1 MNQVSEEKK
10 TTLTKVLA
18 ILGFLA
24 IIVLAVWLAVK
35 IVSVIPSAF
44 SSLASLADSVYNY
57 DREMKLEVAT
67 ENSVVNAGEAFTIS
81 WTNMRKNGTYT
92 FSYSCIDGVS
102 VDIRDKEGN
111 IEALS
116 CDTPLDLKNATSLE
130 IRVSSEKSRFV
141 DVPYSVTFTE
151 NGNEEAVSTGN
162 STVTI
167 VNATI
172 PTSGIVQEEDS
183 ETEEETAAPEP
194 SKTVTTPSTPRYTP
208 GTPIVT
214 KKTIYTM
221 PVSDPNGKIDL
232 QVTFLGVGT
241 ISGSTFIKKNS
252 IDIDDQGALQ
262 FEVKNIGTKT
272 AEDWDYTAKL
282 PGDITYTSDDQKAL
296 KPNERAVI
304 TLGFEGLS
312 DDGSEK
318 VSVEVTAK
326 NDVKK
331 SNNEFTQTVKITD

>member
-1 MNQVSEEKK
+1 MNQVSEDKK
-10 TTLTKVLA
+10 TTLMKVLA

-24 IIVLAVWLAVK
+24 IIILAVWLAVK

-57 DREMKLEVAT
+57 DREEKLEVAT

-81 WTNMRKNGTYT
+81 WTNMRENGSYT

-102 VDIRDKEGN
+102 VDIRDQEGT
-111 IEALS
+111 IEALA
-116 CDTPLDLKNATSLE
+116 CDTPLDVQHETSLE
-130 IRVSSEKSRFV
+130 IRISSEKSRFV
-141 DVPYSVTFTE
+141 DVPYTITFTASD
-151 NGNEEAVSTGN
+151 EEGSALSSK

-172 PTSGIVQEEDS
+172 PTSGLVQEEP
-183 ETEEETAAPEP
+183 EEEETVTPEAAKPEAAP
-194 SKTVTTPSTPRYTP
+194 KAPRYTP
-208 GTPIVT
+208 GTPVVT
-214 KKTIYTM
+214 KKIIYTI
-221 PVSDPNGKIDL
+221 PVSDPNGTIDL
-232 QVTFLGVGT
+232 QVTYLGAGT
-241 ISGSTFIKKNS
+241 LSQFGFIKKSS
-252 IDIDDQGALQ
+252 IDIDDQGAVQ

-272 AEDWDYTAKL
+272 AEDWEYEAEL
-282 PGDITYTSDDQKAL
+282 PGDITYSSNDQKAL

-312 DDGSEK
+312 NDGTEK

-326 NDVKK
+326 HDVKK
-331 SNNEFTQTVKITD
+331 SNNDFTHTVKITD